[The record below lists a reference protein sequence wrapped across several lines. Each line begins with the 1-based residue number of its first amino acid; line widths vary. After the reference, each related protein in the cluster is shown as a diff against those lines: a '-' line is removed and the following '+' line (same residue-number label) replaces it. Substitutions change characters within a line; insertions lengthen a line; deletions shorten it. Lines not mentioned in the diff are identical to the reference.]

1 MEYVSLGD
9 FSAPKG
15 GDDAPNDTTT
25 HAEMTDIHDNK
36 TLNPILWKPKRFS
49 GIKSNGCQVEL
60 ECHLLHCHTKIL
72 LLNEIKAQR
81 KMIRRRG
88 HSNKER

>member
-1 MEYVSLGD
+1 LEYVSLGD

-36 TLNPILWKPKRFS
+36 TLNPIL
-49 GIKSNGCQVEL
+49 
-60 ECHLLHCHTKIL
+60 
-72 LLNEIKAQR
+72 
-81 KMIRRRG
+81 
-88 HSNKER
+88 